1 MVFLFA
7 PFRKLLFI
15 RYRFKVKFG
24 VKSYVDCTNYAISRV
39 ELFLKR
45 Y

>member
-15 RYRFKVKFG
+15 RYRFRVKFG
-24 VKSYVDCTNYAISRV
+24 VESYVDCTNKAIIRV
-39 ELFLKR
+39 QLFLKR